1 MTSLNDALKVLLAYG
16 LIMMIGLIV
25 TWWWSRFDARTFR
38 GVGVWIKPM
47 KFMAATGLFAVTSA
61 CLMQVADVS
70 PQALPSFYWIA
81 VLIVSTSL
89 FEVAYIS
96 LQGSLGEASHY
107 NTSDLLHAVMS
118 ALMGIVA
125 VALTASQAWLAW
137 VIWSQNAQPT
147 LSVMQS
153 GIVVGLIMTFVLSTL
168 SGFLLGSHQ
177 APPGKGLPI
186 VGWHLRGDIRPAHF
200 LGVHAQQFI
209 PVFGLLAEYFAGGA
223 ALTVFTTLTMGYLL
237 AFICSTFMAM
247 KAIPVTTHLG

>member
-1 MTSLNDALKVLLAYG
+1 
-16 LIMMIGLIV
+16 
-25 TWWWSRFDARTFR
+25 
-38 GVGVWIKPM
+38 M
-47 KFMAATGLFAVTSA
+47 KFMAATGLFAVTTA
-61 CLMQVADVS
+61 CLMQVADVR

-118 ALMGIVA
+118 GLMGIVA

-209 PVFGLLAEYFAGGA
+209 PVFGFLAEYFAGGA
-223 ALTVFTTLTMGYLL
+223 ALAVFSTLTMIYLL
-237 AFICSTFMAM
+237 VCICLTLTATR
-247 KAIPVTTHLG
+247 AIPVTSHFG